1 VISASDSGKQK
12 TALQMIATMFLL
24 IHFRYPVWGL
34 ENVTIKDEP
43 LMINYHAVGIV
54 TLYLALAM
62 AVISGLDYFRMFVK
76 AVMAR
81 KRAQEAAAAAAPV
94 APAAEEKK
102 P

>member
-1 VISASDSGKQK
+1 
-12 TALQMIATMFLL
+12 
-24 IHFRYPVWGL
+24 
-34 ENVTIKDEP
+34 VTIKDEP
-43 LMINYHAVGIV
+43 LMIDYHAVGIV

-81 KRAQEAAAAAAPV
+81 KRAQEAATP
-94 APAAEEKK
+94 PPAEEKK